1 MASAPGAPL
10 SGLKLT
16 DVALQGE
23 QLPWVRLPAK
33 CLVSSD
39 GLHGPAP
46 ACLLLPVYLGG
57 RGWEASR
64 MVTCNRD
71 SRRNRQVDNTWAWAA
86 PSASGCLPEGT
97 EAEA

>member
-10 SGLKLT
+10 PGLKLA

-23 QLPWVRLPAK
+23 EPPWVRLPAK

-57 RGWEASR
+57 RGWEVGR
-64 MVTCNRD
+64 LVTYNRD
-71 SRRNRQVDNTWAWAA
+71 SRRNRQVENTRGV
-86 PSASGCLPEGT
+86 GCLPEGT